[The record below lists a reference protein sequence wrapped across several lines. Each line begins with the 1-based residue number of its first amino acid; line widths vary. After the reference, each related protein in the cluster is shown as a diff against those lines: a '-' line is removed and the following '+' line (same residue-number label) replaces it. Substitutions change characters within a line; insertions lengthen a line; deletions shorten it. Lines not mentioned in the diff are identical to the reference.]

1 MNGKDSNK
9 HKSACCEESTWTSII
24 RSMRIYHGDCIKKL
38 DETGKCTI
46 APPKNIENY
55 NTNTFTKTFA
65 FWKIYLIFFF
75 LLGIGIANLI
85 SKKEKSWEYME
96 KNRDNFIIEFFYLFG
111 AFLLSTIF
119 MYIIRIG
126 KISIWTII
134 KSSFVIFIFCLFK
147 HLAFELS
154 GLYRFNFGSKECNK
168 EHFDTSD
175 FSTYSSDIS
184 TNSIDISTNSID
196 ISTNS
201 IDISTNCDC
210 DNGMFSGLF
219 WNGLGFQ
226 GMVITIILILF
237 FGISLVK
244 PKSTEKFF
252 NYKFNWLFCLIFI
265 TIILAAFFI
274 GFFIINGNIDEDK
287 SCPEE
292 KSIYDKI
299 KEKCAL
305 RDKKCTTEDDIFTRI
320 KDGCAVVSIFFLTL
334 ITLIFIP
341 ILLWHLIGWAF
352 NKEFTDIE
360 KKTKVTFNTDKSKL
374 YNDCYWKSTFMRFIL
389 TLIESIIIFLI
400 FAFAEAGIESL
411 RKGHPI
417 DKILLDKHFWE
428 KSAKMTL
435 PGILLVQFLLE
446 YTNWFK
452 EHLFNDEKNTNKC
465 YTDHLGTTKTGKTK
479 TKTTDNNTDD
489 NNL

>member
-1 MNGKDSNK
+1 MNRKDSIK
-9 HKSACCEESTWTSII
+9 IKSTCCEESTWTSII
-24 RSMRIYHGDCIKKL
+24 RSIGIYHGDCIKKL
-38 DETGKCTI
+38 DETSKCI
-46 APPKNIENY
+46 KAPPNNIENY

-85 SKKEKSWEYME
+85 SKQEKSWEYIE

-134 KSSFVIFIFCLFK
+134 KSSFVIFLFCVLK

-168 EHFDTSD
+168 EHFDESD
-175 FSTYSSDIS
+175 LSTYSSDVS
-184 TNSIDISTNSID
+184 TNPIDLSTNPID
-196 ISTNS
+196 
-201 IDISTNCDC
+201 CDC
-210 DNGMFSGLF
+210 ENGMFSGLF
-219 WNGLGFQ
+219 WNGLGYQ
-226 GMVITIILILF
+226 GMIITLILILF

-244 PKSTEKFF
+244 PKLTERFF

-265 TIILAAFFI
+265 SIILAAFFI

-287 SCPEE
+287 SCPKE

-299 KEKCAL
+299 IEKCSL
-305 RDKKCTTEDDIFTRI
+305 RDKKCITEDDIFTRI
-320 KDGCAVVSIFFLTL
+320 KDGCAVVSIFFLIL

-352 NKEFTDIE
+352 NKEIIDKE
-360 KKTKVTFNTDKSKL
+360 KNIKVDFIKGQSKL
-374 YNDCYWKSTFMRFIL
+374 YNDCYWKSTFMRFVL
-389 TLIESIIIFLI
+389 TLIESIIIFFI

-428 KSAKMTL
+428 KSVKMTF
-435 PGILLVQFLLE
+435 PGILLIQFLLE

-452 EHLFNDEKNTNKC
+452 EHLFNDDKNTNKC
-465 YTDHLGTTKTGKTK
+465 YTNKDNLDPKSKSKNT
-479 TKTTDNNTDD
+479 NNT
-489 NNL
+489 NNTENTENIDITN